1 MQYEEIISE
10 KKLNKLVKKLEKEYE
25 MSKVEAYQIIYSQ
38 WNFIENL
45 FLAHKKVK
53 IVKEY
58 LINSLNK
65 EIKVS

>member
-25 MSKVEAYQIIYSQ
+25 MSKVEAYQIIYSK

-58 LINSLNK
+58 LVRNL
-65 EIKVS
+65 EEEKVA